1 VLCNTVRGHLQ
12 VANLVRAQRTPVS
25 FRSEPQ
31 KFRPVNLK
39 QGGRHVCTAR
49 AGARLVCGAAAEE
62 DFIKSEAAMK
72 AEDEAVEAVVRA
84 EELNTLAVQLAK
96 IAEQTA
102 DELAELSAISSKDAE
117 VAQAAL
123 TAVQE
128 VDGVASS
135 EVMALS
141 EKAFQS
147 SNASE
152 RALLA
157 AQEAQLDADNA
168 MLEAVKA
175 AEAAEAAV
183 GRAIEMETAERYA
196 A

>member
-1 VLCNTVRGHLQ
+1 
-12 VANLVRAQRTPVS
+12 
-25 FRSEPQ
+25 
-31 KFRPVNLK
+31 
-39 QGGRHVCTAR
+39 
-49 AGARLVCGAAAEE
+49 
-62 DFIKSEAAMK
+62 MK

-135 EVMALS
+135 EVMAYLKRHFS
-141 EKAFQS
+141 L
-147 SNASE
+147 
-152 RALLA
+152 R
-157 AQEAQLDADNA
+157 
-168 MLEAVKA
+168 MLRSA
-175 AEAAEAAV
+175 
-183 GRAIEMETAERYA
+183 RC
-196 A
+196 